1 MDCGEIRELMEQGR
15 EREAAGRLLELVAE
29 LSDRL
34 NTLEIQFETLVE
46 ALAPDPDDY
55 PYDEDCD
62 SDVLQC
68 PRCGERLEIPA
79 ERPEEDGGALV
90 CPDCGAALL
99 AD

>member
-62 SDVLQC
+62 SYVVQC
-68 PRCGERLEIPA
+68 PGCGEKLEIPA
-79 ERPEEDGGALV
+79 EFLEEDGGALV

>member
-1 MDCGEIRELMEQGR
+1 MDCGEIRELMELGR

-62 SDVLQC
+62 SYVVQC
-68 PRCGERLEIPA
+68 PGCGERLEIPA
-79 ERPEEDGGALV
+79 EFLEEDGGALV

>member
-29 LSDRL
+29 LSGRL
-34 NTLEIQFETLVE
+34 NTLEIQVGTLVE

-62 SDVLQC
+62 SYVVQC
-68 PRCGERLEIPA
+68 PGCGERLEIPA
-79 ERPEEDGGALV
+79 EFLEEDGGALV

>member
-46 ALAPDPDDY
+46 ALFLDPDVY
-55 PYDEDCD
+55 SYDE
-62 SDVLQC
+62 
-68 PRCGERLEIPA
+68 
-79 ERPEEDGGALV
+79 
-90 CPDCGAALL
+90 
-99 AD
+99 